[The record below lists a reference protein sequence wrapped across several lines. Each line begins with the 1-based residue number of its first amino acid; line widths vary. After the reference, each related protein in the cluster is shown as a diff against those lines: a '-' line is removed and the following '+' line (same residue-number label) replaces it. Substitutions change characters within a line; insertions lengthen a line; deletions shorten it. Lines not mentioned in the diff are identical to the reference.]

1 MEYDVVPIFSAYR
14 GMGRCLTVESFH
26 SKKAK
31 KNFDALL
38 DGYFDYISELLKP
51 ACRETFESM
60 LAYCDVLKKYDVPCE
75 VIVYD
80 LHPLEDAYGRP
91 LTFLGIDIVHNMA
104 ESLLESGAE
113 VVPKQLLNE
122 NLLCY
127 RPSDVPQVIPLCDH
141 GGVLWQPC
149 WVYHVG

>member
-1 MEYDVVPIFSAYR
+1 MLI
-14 GMGRCLTVESFH
+14 
-26 SKKAK
+26 
-31 KNFDALL
+31 
-38 DGYFDYISELLKP
+38 DGYFEYISDLLKP
-51 ACRETFESM
+51 DCRETFESV
-60 LAYCDVLKKYDVPCE
+60 LTYCDVLKKYDVPCE

-127 RPSDVPQVIPLCDH
+127 RASDVLQVIPLCDH
-141 GGVLWQPC
+141 GNVIWQPC
-149 WVYHVG
+149 WVYRV